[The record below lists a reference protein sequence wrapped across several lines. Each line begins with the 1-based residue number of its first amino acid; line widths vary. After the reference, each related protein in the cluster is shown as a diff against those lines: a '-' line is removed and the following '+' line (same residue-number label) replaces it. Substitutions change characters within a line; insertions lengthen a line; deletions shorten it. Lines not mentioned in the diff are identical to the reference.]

1 MSELQIPAERVG
13 KLQFTAGSPSEY
25 QASVAK
31 LREQSTV
38 ILRDI
43 FSTNTAFGVF
53 ANRESAPLRV
63 VSAPPGLKFIT
74 GDQPIINTYAAFID
88 EATPVDDLELY
99 FPVSPT
105 HAAIISSHHAYQNT
119 HGKELDAFRVNYLNQ
134 AMELQA
140 HDQLFASTKEELQI
154 LASTFK

>member
-1 MSELQIPAERVG
+1 VS
-13 KLQFTAGSPSEY
+13 
-25 QASVAK
+25 
-31 LREQSTV
+31 
-38 ILRDI
+38 
-43 FSTNTAFGVF
+43 AFGQLQPVD
-53 ANRESAPLRV
+53 ALIELPQSGHSLSWHRV
-63 VSAPPGLKFIT
+63 TAPPGLKFIT
-74 GDQPIINTYAAFID
+74 SDQPVINTYAAFID
-88 EATPVDDLELY
+88 EDMPVDDLELY

-119 HGKELDAFRVNYLNQ
+119 HGKELDAFRVNYLNH